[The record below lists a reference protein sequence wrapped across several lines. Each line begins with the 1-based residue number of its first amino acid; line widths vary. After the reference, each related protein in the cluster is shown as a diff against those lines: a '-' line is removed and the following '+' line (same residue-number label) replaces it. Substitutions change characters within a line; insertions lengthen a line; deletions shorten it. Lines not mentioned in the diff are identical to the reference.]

1 MHRTHHHARRW
12 LPGLHFFLADVRD
25 GLGPF
30 LGVFLLAQGWRLDD
44 IGYVMA
50 LSGIT
55 GMLATT
61 PLGALVDASRRK
73 RRLLAAAIALLLAGN
88 LAIWIAPSLAVTAA
102 SQVITGVVA
111 ALIAPCLLG
120 ITLQIT
126 GHADLPRQLGINEA
140 WNHAGNV
147 ATAALAGA
155 MGLRWGLPSVFVLM
169 ALMGGASLACLA
181 LMRLDETPQG
191 TPPPEQAGPC
201 APGLMHVLTGTPAL
215 RVLAVAMLL
224 FHLGN
229 AAMLPLLGLS
239 LIHI

>member
-50 LSGIT
+50 LGGIT

-111 ALIAPCLLG
+111 ALIAPACWASRCRSPAMRTCPGNWASTKPGTTPATWPRPHWRGHGPALG
-120 ITLQIT
+120 
-126 GHADLPRQLGINEA
+126 
-140 WNHAGNV
+140 
-147 ATAALAGA
+147 TAFRLRAHGLDGLRLAG
-155 MGLRWGLPSVFVLM
+155 LP
-169 ALMGGASLACLA
+169 GADA
-181 LMRLDETPQG
+181 
-191 TPPPEQAGPC
+191 AG
-201 APGLMHVLTGTPAL
+201 
-215 RVLAVAMLL
+215 
-224 FHLGN
+224 
-229 AAMLPLLGLS
+229 
-239 LIHI
+239 